1 MVADKS
7 TTFTFEDDYEFRR
20 GAEGAVA
27 HQGSERATES
37 PIDCCDACGEPGMQL
52 MSGCKRLCRKCGF
65 LRSCTDTV

>member
-20 GAEGAVA
+20 AEGAVA
-27 HQGSERATES
+27 RQPERAVHKPE
-37 PIDCCDACGEPGMQL
+37 IDRCDACGEPGMQL